1 MTSKKKEV
9 FIEPQVK
16 WANSEAKKLLHDDI
30 VNSMVPL
37 DSKDDDR
44 KYNETDGYPARSN
57 VRNMPKRTQPASGV
71 VEQ

>member
-9 FIEPQVK
+9 FVDPQVK

-30 VNSMVPL
+30 INSMVPL

-44 KYNETDGYPARSN
+44 KS
-57 VRNMPKRTQPASGV
+57 Q
-71 VEQ
+71 